1 MSQIEPLQAAEARV
15 LGVLIE
21 KSMTTPD
28 GYPLSLNALVNGC
41 NQKSNRDPVLHL
53 DEQSVSEAV
62 RDLRMNR
69 LAVEVSNRSARVAK
83 FSHKAGE
90 RLELDE
96 PSVAILAELLLRGPQ
111 TPGELRGRV
120 SRMSAIASLGELDGL
135 LNGLISRQMVIQ
147 LSPLPGSRAV
157 RFMQLI
163 APELHDPGSAPS
175 GPAPAATA
183 QASPAP
189 ADATASG
196 GAPHHGATQTPAQ
209 AMTQPLAAVPAPGG
223 DLTVRVA
230 ALEDQVAELTS
241 VVAQLRR
248 FMGPPVER

>member
-1 MSQIEPLQAAEARV
+1 MGTIQPLQKTEARV

-28 GYPLSLNALVNGC
+28 SYPISLNALVNGC
-41 NQKSNRDPVLHL
+41 NQKSNRDPVMHL

-69 LAVEVSNRSARVAK
+69 LAVEVSSRSARVVK

-135 LNGLISRQMVIQ
+135 LNGLIARQMVVQ

-157 RFMQLI
+157 RFMQLL

-175 GPAPAATA
+175 SPAAAGTAQVSPSSSSADAPAAASGGVPAPAQTMT
-183 QASPAP
+183 QPAP
-189 ADATASG
+189 A
-196 GAPHHGATQTPAQ
+196 
-209 AMTQPLAAVPAPGG
+209 VPTPGG